1 MPAGQH
7 SDIASRIAAIVAPT
21 LRTVLDRFEKF
32 SGELGWVDMKFDPA
46 DGSPRDAVS
55 GASAEFYRRDRVYGW
70 IQGRALESM
79 AAHLRWMAGRD
90 VRNLVEPRR
99 LALAMD
105 ALCRRLSSTCFRD
118 GRMTASFVMD
128 PDGRPLGR
136 EFPEGAVTLSH
147 LFCLRGLGACAPLV
161 GLPREE
167 QSQLVSAL
175 RTAIDAANAGR
186 CLDDQMKFGVLGG
199 ESYETVRR
207 GYEGQMIAIGACE
220 ILFSLTGAAE
230 DLARGVV
237 AIEYTVR
244 QHLVNLPGAG
254 IAMIDAFGPDDQPL
268 REHGR
273 IATNPGHAIEFAGLA
288 LGFFRK
294 ARAAASRGTPPQEW
308 KEMESRLIA
317 MVWRYL
323 DLCRAPH
330 GGIVRSMDAATGEV
344 LEGFCPWWSSFEA
357 ARTFA
362 EIHAAVAQSEE
373 RLSSA
378 RQDRVRAACTEALS
392 SFLSTIET
400 AYLGHSSIGIPVQTI
415 SFGGDIVS
423 IIPATP
429 DIDAGYHTGMPLLV
443 VDELMG

>member
-1 MPAGQH
+1 MSSELRGISP
-7 SDIASRIAAIVAPT
+7 RIATIIAPT

-46 DGSPRDAVS
+46 DGSPRDA
-55 GASAEFYRRDRVYGW
+55 GRNASAEFYRRDRVYGW

-79 AAHLRWMAGRD
+79 AAHLRWMADRD
-90 VRNLVEPRR
+90 VGSLVEPRR
-99 LALAMD
+99 LALAME
-105 ALCRRLSSTCFRD
+105 ALHGRLSSTCFRN
-118 GRMTASFVMD
+118 GKMTASFVMD
-128 PDGRPLGR
+128 PEGRPLGR
-136 EFPEGAVTLSH
+136 AFPEDATTLSH

-161 GLPREE
+161 GLPGDG
-167 QSQLVSAL
+167 QSQLVTAL
-175 RTAIDAANAGR
+175 RTAIDAANAGN
-186 CLDDQMKFGVLGG
+186 CLDDQMKFGTLGG
-199 ESYETVRR
+199 ESYDVVRR

-220 ILFSLTGAAE
+220 ILFSLTGARE
-230 DLARGVV
+230 DLARGVA

-244 QHLVNLPGAG
+244 QHLVDLPGAG
-254 IAMIDAFGPDDQPL
+254 IAMIDAFGPDNKPL
-268 REHGR
+268 RDHGR

-294 ARAAASRGTPPQEW
+294 ARAAASRDSPPQKW
-308 KEMESRLIA
+308 KEMESRLVD

-323 DLCRAPH
+323 GLCRAPH

-362 EIHAAVAQSEE
+362 EIHAAAGSDEVRTACA
-373 RLSSA
+373 SA
-378 RQDRVRAACTEALS
+378 VD
-392 SFLSTIET
+392 SFLSTIEA
-400 AYLGHSSIGIPVQTI
+400 AYLGRSTIGIPVQTI
-415 SFGGDIVS
+415 SFEGEIVP

-443 VDELMG
+443 VDELMC